1 MDQRIVSTLGYLGT
15 VAAALLAAA
24 LMSGH
29 ALAEGP
35 IEVSPPFTGSLS
47 RAQVQAQV
55 LQDRGQL
62 TSFASEWTLQ
72 REPSRPL
79 ASGITR
85 AQATAGYIAA
95 RDEVHAMTAEDS
107 GSSAIGGRAARPPAT
122 IVAGGARH

>member
-15 VAAALLAAA
+15 VAAAVLAAA

-35 IEVSPPFTGSLS
+35 LETPPPFTGSLT

-62 TSFASEWTLQ
+62 TSYASEWTLQ
-72 REPSRPL
+72 QEPSLPF
-79 ASGITR
+79 ASSITR

-107 GSSAIGGRAARPPAT
+107 GSSTIGHTAARPAGT
-122 IVAGGARH
+122 IVAGSARR

>member
-15 VAAALLAAA
+15 VAAAMLAAA

-35 IEVSPPFTGSLS
+35 IETPPAFTGSLS
-47 RAQVQAQV
+47 RAQV

-62 TSFASEWTLQ
+62 TSFANEWTLQ
-72 REPSRPL
+72 QELSRAPA

-107 GSSAIGGRAARPPAT
+107 GSSAIGRRAARQPGT
-122 IVAGGARH
+122 IVAGAALR